1 MQLSVHGCF
10 VRRLKLDHPEPAR
23 ELYER
28 AIGHPRLSDKLRAF
42 AQARLDAVDEA
53 IAQELVAQQRAVRQA
68 SLQPASS
75 HASSSRSAAHRRGHS
90 LVPQPNPAAFLE
102 PPLAAPATEA
112 VSRLRGRYGDEDLL
126 YHSDAGAV
134 FTSRES
140 VSRRESTFRRRSGV
154 AASSFDG

>member
-1 MQLSVHGCF
+1 M
-10 VRRLKLDHPEPAR
+10 KLDHPEPAR

-53 IAQELVAQQRAVRQA
+53 IAQELVEQQRAVRAVREA
-68 SLQPASS
+68 SLRPN
-75 HASSSRSAAHRRGHS
+75 SSSRHASRGPGAHRRGHS

-102 PPLAAPATEA
+102 PPLAAPAMEA
-112 VSRLRGRYGDEDLL
+112 VSRLRVRYGDEDLL

-140 VSRRESTFRRRSGV
+140 VSRRESTFRPPEERRSRRGGDRV
-154 AASSFDG
+154 KP

>member
-1 MQLSVHGCF
+1 V
-10 VRRLKLDHPEPAR
+10 
-23 ELYER
+23 
-28 AIGHPRLSDKLRAF
+28 
-42 AQARLDAVDEA
+42 
-53 IAQELVAQQRAVRQA
+53 RAVREA
-68 SLQPASS
+68 SLRPN
-75 HASSSRSAAHRRGHS
+75 SSSRHASRGPGAHRRGHS

-112 VSRLRGRYGDEDLL
+112 VSRLRVRYGDEDLL

-154 AASSFDG
+154 AVGVATG